1 MAEQQAAPLDSLQR
15 IRDWITEGVT
25 LDFISEPAYIDHDN
39 TFTVDQHA
47 DAVRERLQEY
57 IEFEAVIPLPDDH
70 PCPYGVQP
78 LHVIIKP
85 DKKPRIVV
93 DLKRNLNGHL
103 AHELLHYS
111 TVEDAVELSWPGCW
125 YSKLDL
131 SNCFLSFP
139 LHASALP
146 HLIVRFEGR
155 LYQFVRLPFG
165 LSSAP
170 FICTELLSVVAFRL
184 SQLGI
189 DPLVRYLDDF
199 LLINAT
205 AEAGEAA
212 LITTQQTFSDFGLVV
227 NPAKTVGPEQR
238 LAFLGILLDS
248 QQQTLA
254 CTPER
259 VAELSGLLAASAGT
273 ARMKLTAL
281 QSLIGKLQ
289 FAAQVLP
296 GFRPFIRRMQDLS
309 SARDTA
315 TWRERHARRG
325 DRHLRF
331 ALHNASV
338 RIDRGFRADV
348 DFWQRHLLHWNGAQ
362 RWRSARSSPIVIST
376 DASLDGFGF
385 HMDPQTD
392 PETIARWPVDLGAG
406 SGFCGSYSPQD
417 APFHAASGD
426 MTWCE
431 LFAVYAA
438 LSTYRA
444 VLRDCTVLFRVD
456 NMSSVCILLRQ
467 ATRSSRLAGLLR
479 EIFAIAVESN
489 ISIDAV
495 HRSGESNTLADFLSR
510 PELHGGGDIIAAWRT
525 AHPDRVADLLS
536 VSFVCSQQFGN
547 QRSRP
552 SSSTSATIDWPPTL
566 SAPTARRATRTSASA
581 SSTASTRR
589 GRPAS
594 RTSASS

>member
-15 IRDWITEGVT
+15 IRGWITEGVT
-25 LDFISEPAYIDHDN
+25 LEFASEPARIDHDN
-39 TFTVDQHA
+39 TFAVEQHA
-47 DAVRERLQEY
+47 DAVRARLQEY
-57 IEFEAVIPLPDDH
+57 IEFEAVVALPDSH

-93 DLKRNLNGHL
+93 DLSRNLNAHL
-103 AHELLHYS
+103 EHEHLCYS
-111 TVEDAVELSWPGCW
+111 TVENAVELSWPGCW

-131 SNCFLSFP
+131 SNAFLSFP

-146 HLIVRFEGR
+146 HLIVRFDGK

-170 FICTELLSVVAFRL
+170 FICTELLSVVAFRFSL
-184 SQLGI
+184 LGL

-199 LLINAT
+199 LLISAS
-205 AEAGEAA
+205 AQAGKAA
-212 LITTQQTFSDFGLVV
+212 LVTAQRTFSDFGLVV

-259 VAELSGLLAASAGT
+259 VAELSSLLAESAST
-273 ARMKLTAL
+273 ARIKLTAL
-281 QSLIGKLQ
+281 QSLIGKLH
-289 FAAQVLP
+289 FAAHVLP
-296 GFRPFIRRMQDLS
+296 GFRPFLRRMQDLS

-315 TWRERHARRG
+315 TRKGRHARRG
-325 DRHLRF
+325 DRHLHF
-331 ALHNASV
+331 ALQNASV
-338 RIDRGFRADV
+338 RIDCGFRADV

-362 RWRSARSSPIVIST
+362 RWRSARSTPIVIST

-385 HMDPQTD
+385 HLDPKTD
-392 PETIARWPVDLGAG
+392 LDATVRWPAYLSAG

-417 APFHAASGD
+417 AAYHAASGD

-438 LSTYRA
+438 LSTYRT
-444 VLRDCTVLFRVD
+444 VLRDSSVLFRVD
-456 NMSSVCILLRQ
+456 NMSSVHILLRQ
-467 ATRSSRLAGLLR
+467 ATRSSRIAGLLR
-479 EIFAIAVESN
+479 EIFAVAVESN
-489 ISIDAV
+489 IAIDAV
-495 HRSGESNTLADFLSR
+495 HRAGATNTLADFLSR
-510 PELHGGGDIIAAWRT
+510 PELHGGSDIVAAWRS
-525 AHPDRVADLLS
+525 AHPDRAADLLS
-536 VSFVCSQQFGN
+536 VSFVCSRQFGSR
-547 QRSRP
+547 QSRP
-552 SSSTSATIDWPPTL
+552 SSTTSATTHSPPTL
-566 SAPTARRATRTSASA
+566 FAPTARRATRTAASA
-581 SSTASTRR
+581 SSTASTRH

-594 RTSASS
+594 RTSA